1 MDISTTYDALRN
13 HNVKEEYTLNIY
25 EPEADWPKFCRAL
38 YPELFSLKMPNIKKV
53 IFNPPATVVM
63 WSDGTKTVVK
73 ARKGKKKAET
83 DEFSEEVGLAMA
95 VAKRYFGSR
104 SAFVKAVEGGK
115 RPMGETSAPKR
126 TLTDFVEEIN
136 DAIKVPK
143 KPAKKG

>member
-1 MDISTTYDALRN
+1 MA
-13 HNVKEEYTLNIY
+13 EYRTEHYKL
-25 EPEADWPKFCRAL
+25 EADCSSASFLNNFYYFDTGRFRQQKHVLLPA
-38 YPELFSLKMPNIKKV
+38 IDKV
-53 IFNPPATVVM
+53 IFNPPATIVM

-104 SAFVKAVEGGK
+104 SAFVKAIEGGK

-126 TLTDFVEEIN
+126 TLADFVEEIN

-143 KPAKKG
+143 KSAKKG